1 MYESESALKIFVVED
16 DEWYNRLLVHN
27 LSLNPDYEVE
37 SYINAT
43 DCISNLHKSPDI
55 VTVDY
60 RLPDM
65 KGLEL
70 LKKIREFNS
79 EIQVILISEQD
90 DIEVVVELLKHGAYD
105 YIVKSRDIRER
116 LLNTVHN
123 IRNRAGLQKEIA
135 TLRREITRKYDH
147 KGTILGNSPAI
158 AKIYDLINRATQT
171 NITVMI
177 SGETG
182 TGKELVAKA
191 IHYNSGKASKPFV
204 AVNMAAIPKDLVES
218 ELFGHEKGAFTGANF
233 RRIGKFEEAH
243 GGTLFLDELAEM
255 EVPLQAKLL
264 RALQEREVVRVGSNK
279 PVSFDCRI
287 IVATNKNLMENVK
300 NGSFRQDLYYRLYGL
315 PIEIPP
321 LRERG
326 NDIVI
331 LAKKFISSFCTD
343 NGLGVKTLSQAAAN
357 KLLQHAFPGNV
368 RELKSISELA
378 VVLSDSDEISADHI
392 MTGSDDVMDNLG
404 SNGLTLRELNIRI
417 VKNYMKMYDN
427 NPKLVAEKLDIGVAT
442 VYRMLKE
449 DREDDDAEDNLR

>member
-1 MYESESALKIFVVED
+1 MYGPENPFLIFVVED

-37 SYINAT
+37 SFFNAA
-43 DCISNLHKSPDI
+43 DCLNALHKSPDV

-60 RLPDM
+60 RLPDI

-70 LKKIREFNS
+70 LKKIKDFNPD
-79 EIQVILISEQD
+79 IQVIMISEQD
-90 DIEVVVELLKHGAYD
+90 DIEVVVDLLKHGAYD

-116 LLNTVHN
+116 LLNTVSN

-135 TLRREITRKYDH
+135 TLRKEVSRKYDF
-147 KGTILGNSPAI
+147 KTSIIGTSPAI
-158 AKIYDLINRATQT
+158 ERVYDLINRATQT

-177 SGETG
+177 TGETG

-191 IHYNSGKASKPFV
+191 IHYNSDRASKPFV

-218 ELFGHEKGAFTGANF
+218 ELFGHEKGSFTGANF
-233 RRIGKFEEAH
+233 RRIGKFEEAN

-255 EVPLQAKLL
+255 EISLQAKLL
-264 RALQEREVVRVGSNK
+264 RALQEREIVRIGNNK

-300 NGSFRQDLYYRLYGL
+300 NATFRQDLYYRLYGL

-321 LRERG
+321 LRDRG
-326 NDIVI
+326 NDIII
-331 LAKKFISSFCTD
+331 LARKFIGDFCAD
-343 NGLGVKTLSQAAAN
+343 NGLAPKSLSQSAAN
-357 KLLQHAFPGNV
+357 RLLGYSWPGNV
-368 RELKSISELA
+368 RELKSVAELA
-378 VVLSDSDEISADHI
+378 VVLSDNDEISPENLMFGSNEISAD
-392 MTGSDDVMDNLG
+392 LG
-404 SNGLTLRELNIRI
+404 GGEMTLREFNLRI
-417 VKNYMKMYDN
+417 VKNYMNMYGN
-427 NPKLVAEKLDIGVAT
+427 NPKTVADKLDIGVAT

-449 DREDDDAEDNLR
+449 DKAGADPE